1 MEENLVGGSKG
12 ADEAEAIVPEPVT
25 VITRGNG
32 GGPRE
37 LVAYHAI
44 HDDLEQ
50 LQSLPPLRRVDV
62 DRDNEALRSNGV
74 ELRPRVRGT
83 LDTVENSS
91 RRRGA
96 EHVVVTNVTRRDKVV
111 ETEPR
116 GLLALRSSNDAW
128 IARALRAEIVSL
140 YWTGK
145 CEHDCGSSPRQ
156 RQHRCCCRE
165 AYPRQS
171 PFAPHDS
178 LPCSEKKLKLPHR
191 LLHLGYSIWGGT
203 HPSPSI
209 VNFWTTVVA
218 KHFRP

>member
-1 MEENLVGGSKG
+1 MEEDLVGGSKG
-12 ADEAEAIVPEPVT
+12 ADEAEAPVPEPVT
-25 VITRGNG
+25 VISDVTDG

-50 LQSLPPLRRVDV
+50 LQSLPRRLRRVDV

-96 EHVVVTNVTRRDKVV
+96 EHVEVTNITRRDKVV

-128 IARALRAEIVSL
+128 IARALRAESVSL
-140 YWTGK
+140 Y
-145 CEHDCGSSPRQ
+145 
-156 RQHRCCCRE
+156 
-165 AYPRQS
+165 
-171 PFAPHDS
+171 
-178 LPCSEKKLKLPHR
+178 
-191 LLHLGYSIWGGT
+191 
-203 HPSPSI
+203 
-209 VNFWTTVVA
+209 
-218 KHFRP
+218 

>member
-12 ADEAEAIVPEPVT
+12 ADEAEAPVPEPVT
-25 VITRGNG
+25 VITDVTDG
-32 GGPRE
+32 GGPRVA
-37 LVAYHAI
+37 VAYHAI

-62 DRDNEALRSNGV
+62 DRDNETLRSNGV
-74 ELRPRVRGT
+74 ELRARVRGT
-83 LDTVENSS
+83 LDTVGNSS

-96 EHVVVTNVTRRDKVV
+96 EHVEGTDVTRRGKVV

-145 CEHDCGSSPRQ
+145 CERDCGSGPRQ
-156 RQHRCCCRE
+156 GQGHCCCRDP
-165 AYPRQS
+165 YPRQS
-171 PFAPHDS
+171 FAPHGFA
-178 LPCSEKKLKLPHR
+178 P
-191 LLHLGYSIWGGT
+191 LL
-203 HPSPSI
+203 
-209 VNFWTTVVA
+209 
-218 KHFRP
+218 